1 MARNLKDRKSGEHY
15 AVLCTEPV
23 PVRIDALSSV
33 RGMEHPAVNRLV
45 DWGTVHW
52 GPHRRNRFVI
62 IYERPQGGR
71 IMEAGVPQE
80 PMSEDLLLRG
90 LMTPVV
96 AALKELNTRGLT
108 CGGIRPAN
116 LFRRETNAVTF
127 VLGDFL
133 SAPQGYGQP
142 VLVETI
148 ERAMAIP
155 AGRGVGQ
162 VTDDLYSL
170 GVTMLLLLLGQNP
183 FQGMDDQ
190 AILQAKIERGTFSA
204 MTGGV
209 RINANL
215 MEPLRGLTMDE
226 TKHRWSLNDA
236 VNWLAGRRLAPK
248 QQNVV
253 KKSTRSLDLNGMEAW
268 TARTAARA
276 LAVHPASSVPL
287 IQSGDLDKWVRR
299 SLGDEQRAD
308 ATKLAVDSASI
319 GGRRGSPED
328 RLVARVAI
336 ALDPPAPIRYRGVAV
351 MPDGIG
357 AALANAILDRGNP
370 QAIAEIIMAQIP
382 SFWVNTQVDFRPEH
396 VQMGQRL
403 DNLRNVL
410 EMTGPGFGIERV
422 MYELNPTLPCLSPL
436 VRDKAPLG
444 MQDVMVALEFAAGT
458 SGRGRE
464 PMDRQIAAFIGARV
478 QRFNDR
484 LFGPLAGGEDAARR
498 LIAVLSI
505 YAEMQRRFGPPVM
518 PNLAGWLVALMAPAF
533 KRYRNVKTRDKVA
546 AAALK
551 LAKEGQL
558 EALLKQ
564 LDDPEML
571 HKDQVAFHNAQREY
585 AGLTRE
591 MDKLRKQIADRGG
604 VAASTG
610 RQIAAITSALVA
622 MGILAL
628 TVFLMTQGA

>member
-1 MARNLKDRKSGEHY
+1 MARNLKDKKSGEHY

-23 PVRIDALSSV
+23 PARIDALSSI
-33 RGMEHPAVNRLV
+33 RSMEHPALNRVV
-45 DWGTVHW
+45 DWGTLHW
-52 GPHRRNRFVI
+52 GPHRRNHFVI

-108 CGGIRPAN
+108 CGAIRPDN
-116 LFRRETNAVTF
+116 LFRRETNSPTF
-127 VLGDFL
+127 LLGDFL

-142 VLVETI
+142 VVVETI
-148 ERAMAIP
+148 ERAMANP
-155 AGRGVGQ
+155 AGRGVGHVQ
-162 VTDDLYSL
+162 DDLYSL

-183 FQGMDDQ
+183 LHGFDDQ
-190 AILQAKIERGTFSA
+190 AILQAKIERGTFA
-204 MTGGV
+204 ALTGGV
-209 RINANL
+209 KIHANL
-215 MEPLRGLTMDE
+215 MEPLRGLTMDDA
-226 TKHRWSLNDA
+226 KHRWTINDA

-248 QQNVV
+248 QQTVV

-276 LAVHPASSVPL
+276 LSVHPASSVPL

-308 ATKLAVDSASI
+308 AMKLAIDSASI
-319 GGRRGSPED
+319 GGKRGSPED

-336 ALDPPAPIRYRGVAV
+336 ALDPSAPIRYRGVAV

-382 SFWVNTQVDFRPEH
+382 SFWVNTQIDFRPEH
-396 VQMGQRL
+396 VPVGQRL

-444 MQDVMVALEFAAGT
+444 VQDVMAAIEITAGT
-458 SGRGRE
+458 SGRGRD
-464 PMDRQIAAFIGARV
+464 PMDRQIAGFIGARV
-478 QRFNDR
+478 QRFNDKM
-484 LFGPLAGGEDAARR
+484 FGALDGGGDSARR
-498 LIAVLSI
+498 LIAVLAI
-505 YAEMQRRFGPPVM
+505 YADMQRRFGPPVM

-564 LDDPEML
+564 VDDPEML
-571 HKDQVAFHNAQREY
+571 HKDQVAFHSAQRQYE
-585 AGLTRE
+585 GLTRE

-610 RQIAAITSALVA
+610 RQIAAITSAIVS

-628 TVFLMTQGA
+628 TVFLMTRGA

>member
-1 MARNLKDRKSGEHY
+1 
-15 AVLCTEPV
+15 V
-23 PVRIDALSSV
+23 
-33 RGMEHPAVNRLV
+33 V

-52 GPHRRNRFVI
+52 GPHRRNRFLI

-90 LMTPVV
+90 LMQPIVG
-96 AALKELNTRGLT
+96 ALKELNVRGLT
-108 CGGIRPAN
+108 CGGIRPTN
-116 LFRRETNAVTF
+116 IFRRETNSPAF

-142 VLVETI
+142 LMFETI
-148 ERAMAIP
+148 ERAMAHP
-155 AGRGVGQ
+155 AGRGVGSAQ
-162 VTDDLYSL
+162 DDLYSL
-170 GVTMLLLLLGQNP
+170 GVTMLMLLLGQNP
-183 FQGMDDQ
+183 YQGMDDQ
-190 AILQAKIERGTFSA
+190 AILQAKIERGTFVTMVGS
-204 MTGGV
+204 T
-209 RINANL
+209 RISANL

-226 TKHRWSLNDA
+226 AKHRWTLNDA
-236 VNWLAGRRLAPK
+236 VNWIAGRRLAPK
-248 QQNVV
+248 QQTVV

-268 TARTAARA
+268 TARQAARA
-276 LAVHPASSVPL
+276 LAVHPASSVRV

-299 SLGDEQRAD
+299 SLSDDQRGDAM
-308 ATKLAVDSASI
+308 KLAIDSASI

-336 ALDPPAPIRYRGVAV
+336 ALDPSAPIRYRGVAV

-357 AALANAILDRGNP
+357 AALANSLLDRGGNP

-382 SFWVNTQVDFRPEH
+382 SFWVNTQIEFRPEH
-396 VQMGQRL
+396 VPVGQRL

-410 EMTGPGFGIERV
+410 EMTGPGFGVERV

-444 MQDVMVALEFAAGT
+444 MQDVMVAVEFAAGT
-458 SGRGRE
+458 SARGRE

-484 LFGPLAGGEDAARR
+484 LFAPLTGDDGAKR
-498 LIAVLSI
+498 LIAVLTI
-505 YAEMQRRFGPPVM
+505 YADLQRRFGPPVM

-533 KRYRNVKTRDKVA
+533 KRYRNVKTRDKVTA
-546 AAALK
+546 TALK

-564 LDDPEML
+564 VDDPEML
-571 HKDQVAFHNAQREY
+571 HKDQVAFHNAQRQYE
-585 AGLTRE
+585 GLTRE
-591 MDKLRKQIADRGG
+591 MDTLRKGIANRGG

-610 RQIAAITSALVA
+610 RQIAAITSAIVA